1 MSESVRARVIAGS
14 MSAISAAVVAAVLLG
29 VSIAA
34 THAFGAFGPG
44 TSTTTVSAARGAGTG
59 VAQAPAAAIAPPAG
73 PAVRAHPLAA
83 SGAHRGHRA
92 STNAE
97 HTGPSRRPHT
107 GRGNH
112 GGAVG
117 ESVHAG
123 PVQASATAGSG
134 GATVALKAG
143 PAGKKVKVRVP
154 PPADQAVGAV
164 QKTSCTLL
172 TC

>member
-44 TSTTTVSAARGAGTG
+44 TSTATVSAARGAGTG
-59 VAQAPAAAIAPPAG
+59 GAQAPAAAIAPPTS
-73 PAVRAHPLAA
+73 PAVRARPPAA
-83 SGAHRGHRA
+83 SGAHRGHQA
-92 STNAE
+92 SANAE

-107 GRGNH
+107 GRGSH
-112 GGAVG
+112 GAVG
-117 ESVHAG
+117 ESLHAG
-123 PVQASATAGSG
+123 PVQASGTAGSG
-134 GATVALKAG
+134 SATVTVKAG
-143 PAGKKVKVRVP
+143 PAGKKVKLRVP